1 MLLIIQVMKKVI
13 STTNAPKA
21 IGPYSQAIEVN
32 GTVYISGQLGIIPD
46 TGTLVQG
53 IENQAEQAL
62 KNIGAILKAAELNY
76 NNIVKCTVLLDNIDN
91 FKIVNEIYGKFF
103 TEQFP
108 ARAAYQVA
116 KLPLGG
122 LIEIEAVA
130 VK

>member
-1 MLLIIQVMKKVI
+1 MKKVI
-13 STTNAPKA
+13 STTKAPKA
-21 IGPYSQAIEVN
+21 IGPYSQAIEAN
-32 GTVYISGQLGIIPD
+32 GTIYISGQLGIIPE
-46 TGTLVQG
+46 TSTLVQG

-62 KNIGAILKAAELNY
+62 INIGAILKEAGLNY

-91 FKIVNEIYGKFF
+91 FKTVNEIYGKFF
-103 TEQFP
+103 TGQFP

-122 LIEIEAVA
+122 LIEIEAIA

>member
-1 MLLIIQVMKKVI
+1 MKKVI
-13 STTNAPKA
+13 STTEAPKA
-21 IGPYSQAIEVN
+21 IGPYSQAIEAN
-32 GTVYISGQLGIIPD
+32 GTVYISGQLGIIPE
-46 TGTLVQG
+46 TGTLAQG
-53 IENQAEQAL
+53 IELQAEQSL
-62 KNIGAILKAAELNY
+62 KNIGAILKEAGLTY

-91 FKIVNEIYGKFF
+91 FKTVNEIYGKFF

-122 LIEIEAVA
+122 LIEIEAIA

>member
-1 MLLIIQVMKKVI
+1 MKKVI
-13 STTNAPKA
+13 STTEAPKA
-21 IGPYSQAIEVN
+21 IGPYSQAIEAN
-32 GTVYISGQLGIIPD
+32 GTVYISGQLGIIPE
-46 TGTLVQG
+46 TGTLAQG
-53 IENQAEQAL
+53 IELQAEQSL
-62 KNIGAILKAAELNY
+62 KNIGAILKEAGLTY

-91 FKIVNEIYGKFF
+91 FKTLNEIYGKFF

-122 LIEIEAVA
+122 LIEIEAIA

>member
-1 MLLIIQVMKKVI
+1 MKKVI
-13 STTNAPKA
+13 STTKAPKA
-21 IGPYSQAIEVN
+21 IGPYSQAIEAN
-32 GTVYISGQLGIIPD
+32 GTIYISGQLGIIPE
-46 TGTLVQG
+46 TSTLVQG

-62 KNIGAILKAAELNY
+62 INIGAILKEAGLNY

-91 FKIVNEIYGKFF
+91 FKTVNEIYGKFF

-122 LIEIEAVA
+122 LIEIEAIA